1 MAHGALVLNAMIFHM
16 AEDIGPISAIFMLE
30 QAKYLFLVSG
40 AIISFLSKCKEEE
53 WLEGVQC
60 VEWTPTI
67 DKSILKGRHVYC
79 FVPPPISSL
88 PLKLRLHS
96 LRFSR

>member
-1 MAHGALVLNAMIFHM
+1 MLILKQGKNAFYNLAHVALVLNAMIFYM

-30 QAKYLFLVSG
+30 QARYLLLVSG

-60 VEWTPTI
+60 
-67 DKSILKGRHVYC
+67 
-79 FVPPPISSL
+79 
-88 PLKLRLHS
+88 LRRVDS
-96 LRFSR
+96 YYR